1 VEIIDRASRH
11 FADGELSGIFVESF
25 LKLRLG
31 TYRFSDLFLSF
42 QQLLLQRLYTG
53 VDRGTKRHFRNI
65 REVRHLV
72 VCTREAG
79 TNRWRKILRVNCSNG
94 EEGLNRSSWGP
105 YS

>member
-1 VEIIDRASRH
+1 
-11 FADGELSGIFVESF
+11 
-25 LKLRLG
+25 
-31 TYRFSDLFLSF
+31 
-42 QQLLLQRLYTG
+42 
-53 VDRGTKRHFRNI
+53 
-65 REVRHLV
+65 VRHLV